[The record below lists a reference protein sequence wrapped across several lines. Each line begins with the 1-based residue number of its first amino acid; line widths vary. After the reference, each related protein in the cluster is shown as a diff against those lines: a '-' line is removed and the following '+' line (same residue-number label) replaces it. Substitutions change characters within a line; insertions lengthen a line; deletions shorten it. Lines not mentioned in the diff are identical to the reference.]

1 LFPEFWVVTASLVL
15 WALIFALVTPIRQAY
30 LNGLIA
36 SNQRA
41 TVLSFDNLLGSS
53 GGVVTQPA
61 LGKAAD
67 VLGYPASYVVGAA
80 IQACGLPFLALARR
94 LKSESDAMEEEP

>member
-1 LFPEFWVVTASLVL
+1 MVTACLVL
-15 WALIFALVTPIRQAY
+15 WALLFASVTPIRQAY

-36 SNQRA
+36 SRQRA

-53 GGVVTQPA
+53 GGVISQPA

-67 VLGYPASYVVGAA
+67 ISGYPLSYLICAA
-80 IQACGLPFLALARR
+80 IQACGLPFLAMARR
-94 LKSESDAMEEEP
+94 LAAKSDAMEEQS